1 MPLLPMGP
9 PPGGGLAMPQAPPMG
24 GPGPVPLP
32 PVPAEMAGMAA
43 AALVPEQ
50 QAQAAALQQQQAQ
63 DLLGMLAAQFAG
75 APNPAAEAAQGM
87 PAQMVTPGGGAPAGV
102 GDPNDPFGGA

>member
-1 MPLLPMGP
+1 LGP
-9 PPGGGLAMPQAPPMG
+9 P
-24 GPGPVPLP
+24 PLP

-43 AALVPEQ
+43 AALVPQQ
-50 QAQAAALQQQQAQ
+50 QAEALALQQQQAQ

-75 APNPAAEAAQGM
+75 AANPAAEAAQGM
-87 PAQMVTPGGGAPAGV
+87 PAAMVTPDGAPSAV